1 MELFRESDLRQV
13 AAIYPVLITNELI
26 KQVLRRSCFVT
37 LTRMILHLIFF
48 YFQSSITFQSERI
61 ELQHGTKYIFTCM
74 YKLNWFEASTN

>member
-1 MELFRESDLRQV
+1 M

-74 YKLNWFEASTN
+74 YKLN

>member
-74 YKLNWFEASTN
+74 YKLN